1 MKKSSG
7 FMPRGKSVKRRLMSV
22 LCASAAVTVCWGA
35 IASAEP
41 VETRC
46 IRTSLIHKT
55 NRSADGTFVDFD
67 LRSGGVY
74 RNTLRQR
81 CPALRNS
88 SFGYKTPTGHLCSGD
103 TIRLSN
109 GRGTCVLGPFVQ
121 TSGL

>member
-1 MKKSSG
+1 MNIRTS
-7 FMPRGKSVKRRLMSV
+7 RISVF
-22 LCASAAVTVCWGA
+22 CAVAAVTVCWGA

-41 VETRC
+41 VEKRC

-55 NRSADGTFVDFD
+55 NRAADGTFVDFD

-81 CPALRNS
+81 CPGLSNN
-88 SFGYKTPTGHLCSGD
+88 SFGYRTRTGNLCRGD
-103 TIRLSN
+103 TIHLQN
-109 GRGTCVLGPFVQ
+109 GRGTCILGPFLQ